1 MLSCHITRKIPNK
14 MTGFVSGLKHTKNC
28 LYLQNISKR
37 WNDYWTLCSLL
48 IFWLFHVHAA
58 ATKNWIPDRN
68 HWLKRLFAGRKLKM
82 QKTEFGFMIVFN
94 MAMERLKRD
103 DQFRKNFR
111 AKNYGISEAY
121 TKIACFLSEWGFP
134 KLFLKALLIDC
145 DFRVF
150 IDIPC

>member
-94 MAMERLKRD
+94 MAIGWNEMTNLGKTSGQKIMGYQKPIQRL
-103 DQFRKNFR
+103 R
-111 AKNYGISEAY
+111 ASYLSEG
-121 TKIACFLSEWGFP
+121 FLSCF
-134 KLFLKALLIDC
+134 
-145 DFRVF
+145 
-150 IDIPC
+150 